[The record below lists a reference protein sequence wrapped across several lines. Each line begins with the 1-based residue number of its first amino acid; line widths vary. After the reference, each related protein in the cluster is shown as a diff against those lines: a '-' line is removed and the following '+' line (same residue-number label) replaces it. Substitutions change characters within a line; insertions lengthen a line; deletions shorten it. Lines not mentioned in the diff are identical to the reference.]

1 MTRVK
6 ICGIR
11 SLADMQIAVEQ
22 GADAIGVLVGQLH
35 SSSDFLTPKL
45 AAEIFVSTPPFV
57 TTVLVTHIE
66 DPDAVLALAE
76 TVPSAAVQLHSDLE
90 VNLLRSLR
98 HALAPR
104 KIIGK
109 VSVEGPG
116 ALDRA
121 RELDQQVDAILLDS
135 INRTKG
141 QVGGTGTTH
150 DWGISA
156 EIVKQV
162 SIPVILAG
170 GLTPA
175 NVRDAI
181 GRVQPWAVDV
191 NSGVRNSS
199 GLKDR
204 NLIRSFI
211 EASGMRD

>member
-1 MTRVK
+1 MARVK

-11 SLADMQIAVEQ
+11 SLADMQIAVQQ

-35 SSSDFLTPKL
+35 PSSDFLPPEL
-45 AAEIFVSTPPFV
+45 AAEIFASTPPFV

-66 DPDAVLALAE
+66 DPAAVLALAE
-76 TVPSAAVQLHSDLE
+76 TVPSAAVQLHSDME
-90 VNLLRSLR
+90 ITPIRSLR
-98 HALAPR
+98 HTLAPR
-104 KIIGK
+104 KVIGK
-109 VSVEGPG
+109 VSVEGPS

-121 RELDQQVDAILLDS
+121 RELDQKVDAIVLDS
-135 INRTKG
+135 IDRTTG

-191 NSGVRNSS
+191 NSGVRNT
-199 GLKDR
+199 GGFKDR
-204 NLIRSFI
+204 DLIRKFI
-211 EASGMRD
+211 EASARRN